1 MSQTSLPAKE
11 RKNWIDW
18 MKVLGMFFIV
28 WGHSWP
34 ESMCPFIYAFN
45 VPVFFLISGYLS
57 KREDSF
63 RTFWRKSWY
72 NLLVPYLIIC
82 TVKRLGLWI
91 GHIDDGE
98 TWWSILGVLTGFHSV
113 GEIPACTM
121 MWFVATLF
129 FVKLFFQLWGE
140 RTRNLLILSLVSIAL
155 SILYN
160 HSGANIAWSL
170 TNVPLAMPYFLLGH
184 ACATTWKNPFDR
196 MCRTILGF
204 HKAFCGLGILILFAA
219 IYLLAPFNEPGLEM
233 FKAEYGRSFLL
244 ATLLGLA
251 GSLAVLMGS
260 LLLDKVTGKA
270 LRMLSAGTIVIL
282 GFHRDIANPLEKPLE
297 IFSQGSLEWDGGT
310 FFVSILVMLAFIP
323 IIWLVK
329 RFLPFLLG
337 KRSF

>member
-1 MSQTSLPAKE
+1 MSQPSLPAKE

-57 KREDSF
+57 KREESF
-63 RTFWRKSWY
+63 
-72 NLLVPYLIIC
+72 
-82 TVKRLGLWI
+82 
-91 GHIDDGE
+91 
-98 TWWSILGVLTGFHSV
+98 
-113 GEIPACTM
+113 
-121 MWFVATLF
+121 
-129 FVKLFFQLWGE
+129 
-140 RTRNLLILSLVSIAL
+140 
-155 SILYN
+155 
-160 HSGANIAWSL
+160 
-170 TNVPLAMPYFLLGH
+170 
-184 ACATTWKNPFDR
+184 
-196 MCRTILGF
+196 
-204 HKAFCGLGILILFAA
+204 
-219 IYLLAPFNEPGLEM
+219 
-233 FKAEYGRSFLL
+233 
-244 ATLLGLA
+244 
-251 GSLAVLMGS
+251 
-260 LLLDKVTGKA
+260 LLDKVTGKA

-323 IIWLVK
+323 IIWFVK